1 MQVHIKQENQVKASQ
16 WEHYAFVVL
25 FILSRE
31 KREREPTGKVRHQMR
46 DILMV
51 GDCATT
57 TANFGFNF
65 QQIQPAA
72 AEGAVMQ

>member
-1 MQVHIKQENQVKASQ
+1 MRTLRFCC
-16 WEHYAFVVL
+16 AFY
-25 FILSRE
+25 FEPRE

-72 AEGAVMQ
+72 AEGAAMQ

>member
-1 MQVHIKQENQVKASQ
+1 
-16 WEHYAFVVL
+16 
-25 FILSRE
+25 
-31 KREREPTGKVRHQMR
+31 MR